1 MEKRKKEKALGI
13 WARDSESLCSV
24 MGVYL
29 TPVTVVG
36 VRGED
41 KENFLVIA
49 HVGVVDHGHLLVSI
63 DKSAKADQR

>member
-1 MEKRKKEKALGI
+1 
-13 WARDSESLCSV
+13 